1 MSTFTRLIITPI
13 TSLFLSCVVLVWP
26 QLAQPQLAQA
36 GGPSA
41 AAAKQ
46 VQTVPPTIVLLQ
58 DKIGKG
64 IASTSSLSSTE
75 VLLSTEIMTPT
86 YIKGLYLTYY
96 SVGHEGLRTHAF
108 DLIEKTEL
116 NAVVIDIKGDLGL
129 LTYKSDVITATAIGA
144 NDAPTIRDWPAFMQ
158 YLKAHDIYAIA
169 RIVVFKDNYLARAH
183 PEWAVKDAA
192 GQLWLD
198 REELPWLE
206 AFYEEVWD
214 YNIALAVEAAQRG
227 FDEIQFD
234 YVRFPTDG
242 SIGKIVYS
250 QPTDT
255 PAARTKAI
263 NGFLAK
269 ARAALEPYGVK
280 LAVDVFGYTTWHKGD
295 FRIGQD
301 LSQMAAYLD
310 VLSPMLYPSTYDHG
324 LDNMPGYEFAI
335 AFPYEVVY
343 ESMIRVIPKVKAT
356 NPDII
361 VRPWIQDFP
370 DYQFDRRTYTP
381 DEVREQ
387 MFGAY
392 DTGGGGW
399 MLWDP
404 RIRYTPAAL
413 VTSDVLYPPNENGE
427 IMVLRYQ
434 NFGER
439 DTFGQELEETRSL
452 ASFRRDLEQL
462 WAAGYYPVN
471 LRDLAVGNW
480 NYRRDLDDRLTRNGL
495 PPIQADDLLD
505 GNLHYVPEGKR
516 PVVLTF
522 DGSHISQYN
531 LLDDGSLDSNSAVG
545 VLYDFHLEHPADWP
559 MRATFFV
566 QAEATAPDYQ
576 LFGQPEFAEQKLQSL
591 VEWGMEVGSY
601 PLDAIDLSKGSY
613 QEIRRQLDRNKE
625 LIETVIPN
633 YQVDSLA
640 LPLDKHP
647 RSENPIRRG
656 FYDNLF
662 HDYDAVATNSNMA
675 APSPR
680 TSAFDPH
687 HIPRLQA
694 TPEAVESWLEFYR
707 NNLAVYYVAAGIIPE
722 IRSAQ

>member
-1 MSTFTRLIITPI
+1 LSSTE
-13 TSLFLSCVVLVWP
+13 
-26 QLAQPQLAQA
+26 A
-36 GGPSA
+36 
-41 AAAKQ
+41 
-46 VQTVPPTIVLLQ
+46 
-58 DKIGKG
+58 
-64 IASTSSLSSTE
+64 LSSTE
-75 VLLSTEIMTPT
+75 VITPT
-86 YIKGLYLTYY
+86 YIKGLYLTYHG
-96 SVGHEGLRTHAF
+96 VGHEGLRTHAF
-108 DLIEKTEL
+108 DLIEESEL

-129 LTYKSDVITATAIGA
+129 LTYKSNVITATAIGA

-158 YLKAHDIYAIA
+158 YLEAHDIYAIA

-183 PEWAVKDAA
+183 PEWAAKDAT

-206 AFYEEVWD
+206 AFHEEVWD

-242 SIGKIVYS
+242 SISNIVYS

-255 PAARTKAI
+255 ADARTKAI
-263 NGFLAK
+263 NGFLSKAK
-269 ARAALEPYGVK
+269 TALEPYETK

-301 LSQMAAYLD
+301 LSQMAAHLD

-335 AFPYEVVY
+335 DFPYEVVY
-343 ESMIRVIPKVKAT
+343 ESMIRVIPRVKAT

-404 RIRYTPAAL
+404 RVKYTPEAL
-413 VTSDVLYPPNENGE
+413 VTSDVLYPANESGE

-434 NFGER
+434 NFA
-439 DTFGQELEETRSL
+439 EEADSAKESGGTRSL
-452 ASFRRDLEQL
+452 TSFRRDLEQL

-471 LRDLAVGNW
+471 LRDLTVGNW
-480 NYRRDLDDRLTRNGL
+480 NYRRDIDERLAQNAL
-495 PPIQADDLLD
+495 PPIQADNLLD

-522 DGSHISQYN
+522 DGSHLSQYR
-531 LLDDGSLDSNSAVG
+531 LSDDGSLDPNSAVG
-545 VLYDFHLEHPADWP
+545 VLNDFHLEHPADWP

-566 QAEATAPDYQ
+566 QAEAADPDYQ
-576 LFGQPEFAEQKLQSL
+576 LFGQPEFAGQKLQNL
-591 VEWGMEVGSY
+591 VDWGMEVGSY
-601 PLDAIDLSKGSY
+601 PLDAIDLSKNAY
-613 QEIRRQLDRNKE
+613 QEVRRQLDRNKE
-625 LIETVIPN
+625 LIESIIPN
-633 YQVDSLA
+633 YQIDSLA
-640 LPLDKHP
+640 LPLDKQP
-647 RSENPIRRG
+647 RSENPIRRS

-662 HDYDAVATNSNMA
+662 HNYYAVATNSNMA
-675 APSPR
+675 VPSPR
-680 TSAFDPH
+680 IDAFDPH
-687 HIPRLQA
+687 RIPRIQA
-694 TPEAVESWLEFYR
+694 TPEAIGTWLEFYQD
-707 NNLAVYYVAAGIIPE
+707 NPDTYYVAAGIIPE
-722 IRSAQ
+722 IKPAQ